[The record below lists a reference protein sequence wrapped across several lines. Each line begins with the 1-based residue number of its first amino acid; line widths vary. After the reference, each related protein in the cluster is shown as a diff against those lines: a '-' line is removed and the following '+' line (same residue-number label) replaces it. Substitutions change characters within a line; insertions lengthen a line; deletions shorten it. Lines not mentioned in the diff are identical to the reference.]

1 MSLEFMGQNTHNP
14 RKVRKL
20 QEKGTEMIREE

>member
-1 MSLEFMGQNTHNP
+1 MSLEFMSQNTHNP
-14 RKVRKL
+14 RNVRKL